1 MGAKNE
7 RETVS
12 EKIVKGIE
20 SFNGFRAPEA
30 RAELLTMDGKEILV
44 RFYGHMCFT
53 CGTFDYF
60 EDLLY
65 EIKDLGLELRL
76 KKWWRDEENGYLVV
90 YEIL

>member
-1 MGAKNE
+1 MREKNE
-7 RETVS
+7 METVS

-20 SFNGFRAPEA
+20 RFNGFRAPEA
-30 RAELLTMDGKEILV
+30 RAELLTMGEREILV
-44 RFYGHMCFT
+44 RLSGHMCFT

-76 KKWWRDEENGYLVV
+76 KKWQRDEENGYLVV